1 MNNEIGKTQNIRLAD
16 VFLLAPFMIYF
27 GLKAR
32 GVSKT
37 EKSIM
42 IVAGVGTAIYNLN
55 NYLKQKEQI

>member
-1 MNNEIGKTQNIRLAD
+1 MNDEIGKTQSIRLAD

-27 GLKAR
+27 GLKAK

-42 IVAGVGTAIYNLN
+42 IVAGVGTALYNLN
-55 NYLKQKEQI
+55 NYLKQKEAV